1 MQEEKLF
8 RAAKSGEV
16 EHVRE
21 ALKSPSIDI
30 DQVNKVK
37 EHIFRLTYIYAWLII
52 TCLLCRLYSDM
63 AHTVLFLRMLIVA
76 IYFDIHTD
84 NF

>member
-16 EHVRE
+16 EHIRE

-37 EHIFRLTYIYAWLII
+37 EHIFRLNYIFAWL

-63 AHTVLFLRMLIVA
+63 AHTVSFLRMLIVA
-76 IYFDIHTD
+76 IYFDNHTD
-84 NF
+84 NV